1 MNEPHMRDSSAID
14 AFLEMMSAERG
25 ASQNTLAAY
34 SRDLSDVS
42 AMLRGKACAADT
54 DTLEVV
60 LAKYAASGLAAST
73 AARKLSAIKQ
83 FYKFL
88 QIEDIRSDN
97 PAMNLRGPKQGRPLP
112 KIMSEDDVDALFAA
126 AQADTSPKGLRM
138 LCQLEILYA
147 AGLRVSEL
155 VSLNV
160 RAGSR
165 RDGCLLI
172 KGKGGR
178 ERIVPLTGKALEAV
192 TAWKAVRAKTL
203 PDKAEQAAKAA
214 GFLFPSRSKSGHMT
228 RERFAQTLKDL
239 AIIAGLTPSKV
250 SPHVLRHAFATHL
263 LARGA
268 DLRSVQKLLGHADI
282 STTQIYT
289 HVLDERLKALV
300 LTSHP
305 LAAGGG
311 KD

>member
-1 MNEPHMRDSSAID
+1 MQDSAVIES
-14 AFLEMMSAERG
+14 FLEMMSAERG
-25 ASQNTLAAY
+25 ASANTLSAY
-34 SRDLSDVS
+34 ARDLSDVS
-42 AMLRGKACAADT
+42 AMLRGKAVTAKT
-54 DTLEVV
+54 KHLEDV
-60 LAKYAASGLAAST
+60 LVKFAASGLAAST

-112 KIMSEDDVDALFAA
+112 KIMSEADVDALFEA

-147 AGLRVSEL
+147 SGLRVSEL
-155 VSLNV
+155 VSLTA

-178 ERIVPLTGKALEAV
+178 ERIVPLTGKAIEAIA
-192 TAWKAVRAKTL
+192 AWKAVRAATA
-203 PDKAEQAAKAA
+203 PDSEIAAAKAKA
-214 GFLFPSRSKSGHMT
+214 FLFPSRSKQGHMT
-228 RERFAQTLKDL
+228 RERFAQTLKTL
-239 AIIAGLTPSKV
+239 AIAAGLIPSQV

-289 HVLDERLKALV
+289 HVLDERLQALV
-300 LTSHP
+300 LTAHP
-305 LAAGGG
+305 LA